1 MRKKPTLHQVLYS
14 NNITSD
20 VFDIFMSLVIMSSI
34 VLPLLNKL
42 YMHNLTDMY
51 HIGRIIYLTI
61 FATEM
66 ILNTISDTKEKNI
79 TIFPIFRRP
88 VFWIDAISL
97 IPYSIIPA
105 PFSNIILI
113 ARFLKLKRFHRGLN
127 EWFYILKDRFFEL
140 SIFFFTFVL
149 FIIISSIL
157 ILMAEH
163 SINPQFR
170 NIWDA
175 LWWSIVTITTVG
187 YGDIYPITPAGKVIA
202 AFIMITGISSIAI
215 LTSIVS
221 TAFINRLIRIKMN
234 TEEVIMN
241 KVRKMNKHFIICG
254 YGRMSEVV
262 SKELSDNG
270 KEFVIIEKNEKTYQ
284 NAISKGYLAI
294 LGDATEEETLKQA
307 NIEKAKAIVL
317 LMDSDATNLYTL
329 IIAREENR
337 NLMAIVRADSKESA
351 KKFSKLGAKV
361 ISPYQLSAYSISRM
375 LISPAVAEFISVL
388 KSGDEV
394 IEIGE
399 FLIKPGSK
407 YSNRRIKDTD
417 IRSKYNIIVI
427 KIVLPNKTYIFNPKA
442 EDIIP
447 ENSIIVCVGEKENME
462 KFERNI

>member
-1 MRKKPTLHQVLYS
+1 
-14 NNITSD
+14 
-20 VFDIFMSLVIMSSI
+20 
-34 VLPLLNKL
+34 
-42 YMHNLTDMY
+42 
-51 HIGRIIYLTI
+51 
-61 FATEM
+61 
-66 ILNTISDTKEKNI
+66 
-79 TIFPIFRRP
+79 
-88 VFWIDAISL
+88 
-97 IPYSIIPA
+97 
-105 PFSNIILI
+105 
-113 ARFLKLKRFHRGLN
+113 
-127 EWFYILKDRFFEL
+127 
-140 SIFFFTFVL
+140 
-149 FIIISSIL
+149 
-157 ILMAEH
+157 
-163 SINPQFR
+163 
-170 NIWDA
+170 
-175 LWWSIVTITTVG
+175 
-187 YGDIYPITPAGKVIA
+187 
-202 AFIMITGISSIAI
+202 
-215 LTSIVS
+215 
-221 TAFINRLIRIKMN
+221 
-234 TEEVIMN
+234 MN